1 MKHYDK
7 LLELGCFSRGDIA
20 TMLGNDETAGS
31 MLREYQKKGYIERVR
46 RDLYTVISLET
57 KQPVL
62 SRYQIGCR
70 IFKDCILSHHS
81 AFEYY
86 GYANQVFYCL
96 RISKCRGHAGQFE
109 DRDQLYAPLPC
120 AGTRAQSGQSAVAGT
135 EFDCFKL
142 GTDGG
147 FCGKDRGAPEPGC
160 AAGPLRPF
168 QYAALWAVR

>member
-1 MKHYDK
+1 MKHYDE

-31 MLREYQKKGYIERVR
+31 LLREYQKKGYIERVR

-62 SRYQIGCR
+62 SRYQIGCH

-86 GYANQVFYCL
+86 GYANQVFYEVYVSTFS
-96 RISKCRGHAGQFE
+96 RPQKQRGPGERRRCTGYESGADG
-109 DRDQLYAPLPC
+109 DRQH
-120 AGTRAQSGQSAVAGT
+120 
-135 EFDCFKL
+135 
-142 GTDGG
+142 
-147 FCGKDRGAPEPGC
+147 RGP
-160 AAGPLRPF
+160 
-168 QYAALWAVR
+168 